1 MTLRRPLVCITGT
14 VQELPTGD
22 TIAGAP
28 EGGGSGGGMTPEQA
42 QRLQFLS
49 EISGFALTPP
59 DKIQI
64 NGVDVTETD
73 SLSVLYM
80 YISMVLRIPTSLGI
94 TETYAP
100 PNTVEVDWGDGSPS
114 DSWPG
119 WIFSQPSPTISH
131 YDEDLGGE
139 LPLHTY
145 AAPGTYTITLIGTNA
160 YGTGTPNTYEL
171 TVG

>member
-42 QRLQFLS
+42 QKLQFLLDS
-49 EISGFALTPP
+49 SRVSLTPP

-119 WIFSQPSPTISH
+119 WIFAQPSPTISH
-131 YDEDLGGE
+131 YDEDLGVE

-145 AAPGTYTITLIGTNA
+145 AALARTRSLS
-160 YGTGTPNTYEL
+160 
-171 TVG
+171 